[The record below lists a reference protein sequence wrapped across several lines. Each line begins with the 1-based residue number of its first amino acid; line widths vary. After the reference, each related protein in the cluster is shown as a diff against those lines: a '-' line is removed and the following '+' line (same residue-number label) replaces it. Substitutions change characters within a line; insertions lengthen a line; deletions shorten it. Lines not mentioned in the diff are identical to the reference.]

1 MLFPLPF
8 VPEASYRGGRG
19 FGADRTAVAVR
30 LGTCPGN
37 VLKHGAVDLL
47 APAGTPVLAMDDG
60 IVLCD
65 PYWFFEGTYAIE
77 IEHPN
82 FIARYCEIA
91 RNTLVGKQSNVKA
104 GQVIGYVGNQPGADM
119 LHLELFSNTKS
130 KGPLTTAKTV
140 ANQPYYRRKDL
151 MDPTPILDALRDSA
165 LSDSPH
171 AYAIS
176 KHSDGKLFGTGVRT
190 VHR

>member
-1 MLFPLPF
+1 MRFPLPF

-19 FGADRTAVAVR
+19 YGADRTAVAVK

-47 APAGTPVLAMDDG
+47 APAGTPVLAIDDG
-60 IVLCD
+60 IVRCD
-65 PYWFFEGTYAIE
+65 PYWFYDGTYAIE
-77 IEHPN
+77 IVHKG

-91 RNTLVGKQSNVKA
+91 KNTLVGKQCSVTA

-119 LHLELFSNTKS
+119 LHLELFSNPKCTDR
-130 KGPLTTAKTV
+130 LTTAKTV

-151 MDPTPILDALRDSA
+151 MDPTKLLDALRHTA
-165 LSDSPH
+165 YSDSPH

-176 KHSDGKLFGTGVRT
+176 KHADGKLYGSGVST